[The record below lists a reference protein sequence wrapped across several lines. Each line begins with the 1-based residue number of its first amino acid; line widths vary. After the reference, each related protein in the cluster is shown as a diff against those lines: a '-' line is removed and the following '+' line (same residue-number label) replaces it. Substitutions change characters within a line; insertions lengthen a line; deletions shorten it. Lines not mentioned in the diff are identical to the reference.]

1 MSNHQPV
8 WEEWQ
13 KASLYGM
20 LAGLYEYSEPDWGRY
35 YRQLHSEALSRLA
48 ALVRQHGLPFS
59 AAPAH
64 GTPAA
69 VSGLPGLDGPQAWHP
84 AAAYPGSANYDAS
97 PGWPGYAGAN
107 SNPNPYGYPA
117 PHGQHGNAV
126 LPYPAA
132 APHWSSEEA
141 GLSHSLPGF
150 PAPSGFQGL
159 SASAGYPG
167 SYGYPSPSFW
177 PAGAASPMPEWAAG
191 PAPQKSAEAAAGGSP
206 ASSASVYGSST
217 NSPYMS
223 NSGSPIPRE
232 PQTEGGELHAA
243 PDRPDSSDLPPA
255 YIRLLHAHT
264 GKEKLEF
271 HLGTTVRP
279 LDYLEASSYLEVR
292 PGRCP
297 LSIQEEQSRSPVAAA
312 ELDLRSGAWM
322 TAAVAGDGKLLLFE
336 DERETSAD
344 RARIRLLHL
353 ADGRAPADLMI
364 RDGGTLFRR
373 VSYGSSSSYIT
384 LSPAELELELCEAG
398 SLRTL
403 LSPQSITLSPAQ
415 AATLLFTGDSGLI
428 VLADGS

>member
-20 LAGLYEYSEPDWGRY
+20 LAGLYEYSEPEWGRY

-48 ALVRQHGLPFS
+48 ALVRQHGLPF
-59 AAPAH
+59 APVPAH
-64 GTPAA
+64 GTPAAA
-69 VSGLPGLDGPQAWHP
+69 VSGLPGLDGPQAWNP
-84 AAAYPGSANYDAS
+84 AYPGSANYDAA
-97 PGWPGYAGAN
+97 PGLPGYAGA
-107 SNPNPYGYPA
+107 NPYGYPA
-117 PHGQHGNAV
+117 PHGQQGNAV
-126 LPYPAA
+126 LPYHAA

-141 GLSHSLPGF
+141 GFPPPPSLPGF

-177 PAGAASPMPEWAAG
+177 PGPAGAASPLPDWTPSA
-191 PAPQKSAEAAAGGSP
+191 APQKSAGAAAGGS
-206 ASSASVYGSST
+206 AHSYGSPT
-217 NSPYMS
+217 DSPYKP
-223 NSGSPIPRE
+223 NSGSPVPRE
-232 PQTEGGELHAA
+232 PHPGDGEQHAA
-243 PDRPDSSDLPPA
+243 PELSDSAGLPPA
-255 YIRLLHAHT
+255 HVRLLHAQT
-264 GKEKLEF
+264 GKEKLDF
-271 HLGTTVRP
+271 HLGTTVQP

-297 LSIQEEQSRSPVAAA
+297 LAIQEGPSRSPVASA

-322 TAAVAGDGKLLLFE
+322 TAAVAGNGELLLFE
-336 DERETSAD
+336 DERESSAD

-373 VSYGSSSSYIT
+373 VAYGSPSSYIT

-403 LSPQSITLSPAQ
+403 LSPQSVTLSPAQ